1 MVSATKLR
9 PAPARAGHAPKPHAP
24 WFAGEGEGTTLHRYL
39 DDQFVQRFVQEAQSG
54 RLQATREQGWYQS
67 DRVGRF
73 KDYPLLRLP
82 MHRAF
87 YIACCEVSC
96 DTFGQPAYDPARV
109 RSAGLVV
116 RRGLPGAQAER
127 WRLHEGEANGW
138 QTAGSDLAE
147 AEPDEYRRYLQRG
160 LLQPR
165 FPEPPYSGEETY
177 PMHALLTHSR
187 ESETRTR
194 SRTLLWGYLPLGGS
208 YRVRGEVPIPAT
220 TEAELAQELTWPFGT
235 RDARAWRREDSRPV
249 LYGYARHAFHELIGV
264 LLRYRVTD
272 AGNPDNEAL
281 RTLLSQISFYGAPL
295 AHPPQPYDRYG
306 EPNWNERG
314 HDLLTWL
321 TGSEA
326 AILDWHA
333 AIAAG
338 RASPA
343 TSPLPFQATSGGIPF
358 TTPIVI
364 DLYLSEEQATL
375 LRQLITARGRRA
387 MARNEDGLA
396 VPRFAQGEDDIF
408 HVVPFVRWH
417 DECGCERI
425 AWGAPSLPFRVSSPL
440 DPDFQ
445 RPQAII
451 LPRLDDLKRGAAR
464 GVALLAPKSLADK
477 LLKISPEMPPAEGGP
492 GNRCG
497 LCWMI
502 SLSIPVVT
510 ICAMIILM
518 ILINLLNLFL
528 GWLPWAILAL
538 PRLCGKLLKE

>member
-1 MVSATKLR
+1 MVNTTTER
-9 PAPARAGHAPKPHAP
+9 PPAVRAGHLPKPHAP
-24 WFAGEGEGTTLHRYL
+24 WFTGEREGTTLHRYL

-54 RLQATREQGWYQS
+54 RLSGTRDQGWYQS

-96 DTFGQPAYDPARV
+96 DTFGLPAYDPAKV
-109 RSAGLVV
+109 RSAGHVV

-127 WRLHEGEANGW
+127 WLLHEGEANGW
-138 QTAGSDLAE
+138 QVAGSEAAD
-147 AEPDEYRRYLQRG
+147 AEPDEYRRYIQRG
-160 LLQPR
+160 LLRPR

-177 PMHALLTHSR
+177 PMHTLTTHSR
-187 ESETRTR
+187 GGEGRTR
-194 SRTLLWGYLPLGGS
+194 RRTLLWGYVPLGGN
-208 YRVRGEVPIPAT
+208 YRVRGEVPIPAA
-220 TEAELAQELTWPFGT
+220 TEAALAQELAWPFGA

-249 LYGYARHAFHELIGV
+249 LYGFAGQAFYELVGV
-264 LLRYRVTD
+264 LMRYRVTD
-272 AGNPDNEAL
+272 AGDADNEAL
-281 RTLLSQISFYGAPL
+281 RSLLGQIRFHGAPL
-295 AHPPQPYDRYG
+295 ARPLQPYDRYG
-306 EPNWNERG
+306 EPNWSERG
-314 HDLLTWL
+314 NSVLEWL
-321 TGSEA
+321 ERSEEA
-326 AILDWHA
+326 VVDWLA
-333 AIAAG
+333 AIATG
-338 RASPA
+338 RASLA
-343 TSPLPFQATSGGIPF
+343 ASPLPYQGIADGVRF

-375 LRQLITARGRRA
+375 LRQLVTARGRRA
-387 MARNEDGLA
+387 MARNDDGLA

-408 HVVPFVRWH
+408 HVVPFVRWQ

-425 AWGAPSLPFRVSSPL
+425 AWGSPSLPFRVSSPL

-451 LPRLDDLKRGAAR
+451 LPRLDDLRRGAAR

-477 LLKISPEMPPAEGGP
+477 LLKISPEMPPGDGGP

-528 GWLPWAILAL
+528 GWLPWAIMAL